1 MMIKKYSSEQIVHRN
16 ISEREVLI
24 MFTCLKNSS
33 TNLKNSY
40 EKGQRKYFKII
51 FVGQLALK
59 LEENKCITLF
69 YYTHKNKFQIY

>member
-1 MMIKKYSSEQIVHRN
+1 
-16 ISEREVLI
+16 

-33 TNLKNSY
+33 TNFKNSY

>member
-1 MMIKKYSSEQIVHRN
+1 
-16 ISEREVLI
+16 

-33 TNLKNSY
+33 TNFKNSY

-59 LEENKCITLF
+59 LENKCITLF
-69 YYTHKNKFQIY
+69 YYTYKNKFQI